1 MMLIQDHRYSYKGG
15 IQSVVKPQD
24 FVALRRG
31 HRGIYDAQV
40 KLNVTQSAISG
51 MAGNTAARTGDAE
64 TGINKIFDADRVQ
77 KEINAQTQITQLFGQ
92 QAPKAAAEFAQNR
105 AKALRAEGNEDEAKQ
120 WDEGGA
126 YRVVLHTTIG
136 ALSGGSSGAAGGFAS
151 ASTAP
156 LLNAF
161 QDQLTQSLKDAG
173 ANDKVA
179 QSAGQLIASLTVA
192 GIGAAASGGSVAGA
206 AVAFNIDANNRQ
218 LHPTEAQRIKQLAQG
233 DKQKEARLTAA
244 ACAMIRCADGI
255 PTDDPNYAYL
265 KALQDSGAGL
275 KTEQALLSQQ
285 TGQVGR
291 TLNQQLFQY
300 TPGQDLQDSL
310 SANKVGTRTLGA
322 AQGVAGVAGVIGSGA
337 LCTSG
342 LGCAAGAVTGTVSA
356 DYALA
361 GAKQALT
368 GNTQTPYGEQVL
380 QSLGLSPEAAA
391 WTYAALGLAPAGV
404 EAVAASKAVN
414 LNTAANAWARGTY
427 TGQCAI
433 THEGRVYR
441 FSDPKYANTTWEIY
455 PGNVSTDMRYSGPG
469 VGSIYSG
476 TSVQTAAA
484 EVMSYRDLSI
494 GVFKPKSLVA
504 GDVRI
509 DNVLDLTDPA
519 ALKALGVTKDQITK
533 SSHGVNGAY
542 THTQRIA
549 EWAREQG
556 YNGILAPSAQNKSGT
571 NLITFDNTVVT
582 NVRVSPQPPVPPR
595 FGRGTP

>member
-1 MMLIQDHRYSYKGG
+1 
-15 IQSVVKPQD
+15 VKPQD

-40 KLNVTQSAISG
+40 KLNVTQSAIMG

-64 TGINKIFDADRVQ
+64 TGIKPIFDADRVQ

-92 QAPKAAAEFAQNR
+92 QAPKAAAEFAQSQAQRLKQQARQAAQAGNTEEAQR
-105 AKALRAEGNEDEAKQ
+105 LQREAKA

-126 YRVVLHTTIG
+126 YRVALHTVTG
-136 ALSGGSSGAAGGFAS
+136 AWSGGTAGAAGALAS

-218 LHPTEAQRIKQLAQG
+218 LHPTEVQRIKQLAQG
-233 DKQKEARLTAA
+233 DKQKEGRLTAA
-244 ACAMIRCADGI
+244 ACAMVRCADGI
-255 PTDDPNYAYL
+255 PTDDPNYAFL

-275 KTEQALLSQQ
+275 QAEQALLNQQ
-285 TGQVGR
+285 VGPVGR
-291 TLNQQLFQY
+291 TLNQALFQY
-300 TPGQDLQDSL
+300 TPGQKLQDNW
-310 SANKVGTRTLGA
+310 SANKMGTRTLGA

-342 LGCAAGAVTGTVSA
+342 LGCAAGAITGTISA
-356 DYALA
+356 DYAVA
-361 GAKQALT
+361 GVKQAAT

-404 EAVAASKAVN
+404 EAVAVNRAVN

-427 TGQCAI
+427 TGQSPI

-455 PGNVSTDMRYSGPG
+455 PGNVSTDMRYSEPG

-494 GVFKPKSLVA
+494 GLFKPKSLVA

-533 SSHGVNGAY
+533 SSHGANGAY
-542 THTQRIA
+542 TQTQKIA

-571 NLITFDNTVVT
+571 NLITFDSTVVT
-582 NVRVSPQPPVPPR
+582 NVKVSPQPPVPPR
-595 FGRGTP
+595 FGRGAP